1 MPKKNAEAPK
11 LKVFS
16 SWAEVLDRVA
26 QSDNRSASYLRQTRA
41 FVADNGMVKILVPDS
56 FTLMMIDGSGA
67 KDSLRAALSISLKRD
82 VGDSQL
88 VFELAP
94 KDLREMSDEAL
105 ERMIKNSEN

>member
-1 MPKKNAEAPK
+1 M
-11 LKVFS
+11 
-16 SWAEVLDRVA
+16 LDRVA

-41 FVADNGMVKILVPDS
+41 FVAEDGTVKILVPDS
-56 FTLMMIDGSGA
+56 FTMMMIDGSGA
-67 KDSLRAALSISLKRD
+67 KDSLRAALLMSLKRE

-94 KDLREMSDEAL
+94 KDIKKMSDEAL